1 MQRFKEIWEL
11 VTAVIHRG
19 AFAIGGTCLLVVC
32 VSVGWFPED
41 MTVGDGVALYF
52 ISIGVVLAYA
62 AYWLGITAFGL
73 WLLRWPMELLH
84 RFDKKAPSHAAAYAF
99 ASFKS
104 MWSMPVW
111 IVAGIAVIFVVASSI
126 RLSLS
131 DVIQYLSILVLQGF
145 LGGLLLVIRRR
156 LQLDASGLSLLD
168 RKLGDK
174 QPQNMG
180 SLRQVMYAF
189 LGIWLLAPMLL
200 GLNHETLTG
209 AAFRLAQLRKDHAT
223 VHVAAPWSQR
233 LADAGL
239 KPHESFLGTNHARFE
254 NVTVRMRS
262 IGSRVVIEVPSA
274 QRKARFVNIPRGSIE
289 IE

>member
-1 MQRFKEIWEL
+1 L
-11 VTAVIHRG
+11 
-19 AFAIGGTCLLVVC
+19 
-32 VSVGWFPED
+32 GWFPED

-62 AYWLGITAFGL
+62 AYWLGVTAAGL

-84 RFDKKAPSHAAAYAF
+84 RLDKKVPSHAAGYAF

-104 MWSMPVW
+104 MWALPVW
-111 IVAGIAVIFVVASSI
+111 VVAVIAVVFVVTTSI
-126 RLSLS
+126 RFSLS
-131 DVIQYLSILVLQGF
+131 DAVRYASILVLQGF
-145 LGGLLLVIRRR
+145 LGGLLLVMRRR
-156 LQLDASGLSLLD
+156 LQLDASGLSLSD

-174 QPQNMG
+174 QPRNMG
-180 SLRQVMYAF
+180 SLRQAMYAI
-189 LGIWLLAPMLL
+189 LGIWILGPMVL

-233 LADAGL
+233 FVAAGL
-239 KPHESFLGTNHARFE
+239 KPHDSFLGADHARFE

-262 IGSRVVIEVPSA
+262 IGSRVVIEVPSD
-274 QRKARFVNIPRGSIE
+274 QRKARFINVPRESIE